1 MLLQRSWKK
10 VQNDNLSF
18 RSWNDKTNKAPMN
31 PLAIDLN
38 DLYLFAQVV
47 ERRGFTAA
55 GDALGIPKSRIS
67 RRITQLEARLGARL
81 LQRTSRR
88 MSLTEAGQELYRHC
102 AAMVAE
108 AHAGEDAVR
117 KRLGEPS
124 GTVRVSLP
132 MAVADIALPRLL
144 PRFMQQF
151 PKVRLMVQ
159 ASNRQID
166 LIEENIDVVV
176 RGIGAQLESSS
187 LVQSSLCSVHWT
199 LAASPPYLAQH
210 GPIDDLAALAEA
222 DALYYA
228 PLSDSEARWRLLGP
242 DEARHQAPIGK
253 LRLQS
258 DNLSVLKQAAL
269 AAMGVATLP
278 RYACAAELAAGTL
291 QVVLPEWRP
300 RAGHLV
306 VLFPSRRGLAPAVRA
321 FVDFLKN
328 ELPAALA

>member
-1 MLLQRSWKK
+1 
-10 VQNDNLSF
+10 
-18 RSWNDKTNKAPMN
+18 MN

-102 AAMVAE
+102 VAMIAE

-117 KRLGEPS
+117 KRLGEPV

-132 MAVADIALPRLL
+132 MAIADIALPRLL

-176 RGIGAQLESSS
+176 RGTGAQLESSS
-187 LVQSSLCSVHWT
+187 LVQSSLCSVHWM
-199 LAASPPYLAQH
+199 LVASPPYLAQH
-210 GPIDDLAALAEA
+210 GPIADLAALAGV
-222 DALYYA
+222 DVLHYA
-228 PLSDSEARWRLLGP
+228 PLSDTEASWRLLGP

-253 LRLQS
+253 VRLQS
-258 DNLSVLKQAAL
+258 DNLSILKQAAL
-269 AAMGVATLP
+269 AGMGVASLP
-278 RYACAAELAAGTL
+278 RYACAAELAAGSL
-291 QVVLPEWRP
+291 LPVLPDWRP
-300 RAGHLV
+300 RAGYLV

-328 ELPAALA
+328 ELPAVLA

>member
-1 MLLQRSWKK
+1 
-10 VQNDNLSF
+10 
-18 RSWNDKTNKAPMN
+18 MN

-47 ERRGFTAA
+47 ERHGFTAA

-67 RRITQLEARLGARL
+67 RRISQLEARLGTRL

-102 AAMVAE
+102 AAMIAE

-117 KRLGEPS
+117 KRLDEPV

-132 MAVADIALPRLL
+132 MAIADIALPRLL

-187 LVQSSLCSVHWT
+187 LVQSSLCSVHWV
-199 LAASPPYLAQH
+199 LVASPQYLTLN
-210 GPIDDLAALAEA
+210 GPIDELPALAAA

-228 PLSDSEARWRLLGP
+228 PLSDGDIAWRLLGP
-242 DEARHQAPIGK
+242 GDTQHQAAIGK

-258 DNLSVLKQAAL
+258 DNLSILMQAAL
-269 AAMGVATLP
+269 AGMGVATLP
-278 RYACAAELAAGTL
+278 RYACSAELAAGTL
-291 QVVLPEWRP
+291 QTVLPEWRP
-300 RAGHLV
+300 KAGNLV

>member
-1 MLLQRSWKK
+1 
-10 VQNDNLSF
+10 
-18 RSWNDKTNKAPMN
+18 MN

-102 AAMVAE
+102 AAMIAE

-117 KRLGEPS
+117 KRLGEPV

-132 MAVADIALPRLL
+132 MAIADIALPRLL

-151 PKVRLMVQ
+151 PKVRLMIQ

-187 LVQSSLCSVHWT
+187 LVQSSLCSVHWM
-199 LAASPPYLAQH
+199 LVASPPYLAQH
-210 GPIDDLAALAEA
+210 GPIADLAALTGV
-222 DALYYA
+222 DALHYA
-228 PLSDSEARWRLLGP
+228 PLSETEASWRLLGP

-253 LRLQS
+253 IRLQS
-258 DNLSVLKQAAL
+258 DNLSILKQAAL
-269 AAMGVATLP
+269 ADMGVASLP
-278 RYACAAELAAGTL
+278 RYACATELAAGSL
-291 QVVLPEWRP
+291 LPVLPDWRP

-321 FVDFLKN
+321 FVDFLKD

>member
-1 MLLQRSWKK
+1 
-10 VQNDNLSF
+10 
-18 RSWNDKTNKAPMN
+18 MN

-102 AAMVAE
+102 IAMIAE

-117 KRLGEPS
+117 KRLGEPV

-132 MAVADIALPRLL
+132 MAIADIALPRLL

-176 RGIGAQLESSS
+176 RGTGAQLESSS
-187 LVQSSLCSVHWT
+187 LVQSSLCSVHWM
-199 LAASPPYLAQH
+199 LVASPPYLAQH
-210 GPIDDLAALAEA
+210 GPIADLAALAGV
-222 DALYYA
+222 DVLHYA
-228 PLSDSEARWRLLGP
+228 PLSDTEASWRLLGS
-242 DEARHQAPIGK
+242 DEAKHQAPIGK
-253 LRLQS
+253 VRLQS
-258 DNLSVLKQAAL
+258 DNLSILKQAAL
-269 AAMGVATLP
+269 AGMGVASLP
-278 RYACAAELAAGTL
+278 RYACAAELAAGSL
-291 QVVLPEWRP
+291 LPVLPDWRP
-300 RAGHLV
+300 RAGYLM

-328 ELPAALA
+328 ELPAVLA

>member
-1 MLLQRSWKK
+1 
-10 VQNDNLSF
+10 
-18 RSWNDKTNKAPMN
+18 MN

-102 AAMVAE
+102 VTMIAE

-117 KRLGEPS
+117 KRLGEPV

-132 MAVADIALPRLL
+132 MAIADIALPRLL

-176 RGIGAQLESSS
+176 RGTGVQLESSS
-187 LVQSSLCSVHWT
+187 LVQSSLCSVHWM
-199 LAASPPYLAQH
+199 LVASPPYLAQH
-210 GPIDDLAALAEA
+210 GPIADLAALAGV
-222 DALYYA
+222 DVLHYA
-228 PLSDSEARWRLLGP
+228 PLSDTEASWRLLGP

-253 LRLQS
+253 VRLQS
-258 DNLSVLKQAAL
+258 DNLSILKQAAL
-269 AAMGVATLP
+269 AGMGVASLP
-278 RYACAAELAAGTL
+278 RYACAAELAAGSL
-291 QVVLPEWRP
+291 LPVLPDWRP
-300 RAGHLV
+300 RAGYLV

-328 ELPAALA
+328 ELPAVLA

>member
-1 MLLQRSWKK
+1 
-10 VQNDNLSF
+10 
-18 RSWNDKTNKAPMN
+18 MN

-102 AAMVAE
+102 AAMIAE
-108 AHAGEDAVR
+108 AQAGEDAVR
-117 KRLGEPS
+117 KRLGEPV

-166 LIEENIDVVV
+166 LIEENIDVAV

-199 LAASPPYLAQH
+199 LAASPQYLAQH
-210 GPIDDLAALAEA
+210 GPIDDLAALTDA

-228 PLSDSEARWRLLGP
+228 PLSDTEASWRLLGP

-269 AAMGVATLP
+269 AGMGVATLP
-278 RYACAAELAAGTL
+278 RYACAAELAAGSL
-291 QVVLPEWRP
+291 LPVLPDWRP

-321 FVDFLKN
+321 FVDFLKD

>member
-1 MLLQRSWKK
+1 
-10 VQNDNLSF
+10 
-18 RSWNDKTNKAPMN
+18 MN

-102 AAMVAE
+102 AAMIAE

-132 MAVADIALPRLL
+132 MAIADIALPRLL
-144 PRFMQQF
+144 PRFMQQY

-176 RGIGAQLESSS
+176 RGLGAQQEPSS
-187 LVQSSLCSVHWT
+187 LVQASLCSVHWV
-199 LAASPPYLAQH
+199 LVASPLYLSH
-210 GPIDDLAALAEA
+210 SGPIDDLPALAAA

-228 PLSDSEARWRLLGP
+228 PLSDSDASWRLLGP

-258 DNLSVLKQAAL
+258 DNLSMLKQAAL
-269 AAMGVATLP
+269 TGMGVATLP
-278 RYACAAELAAGTL
+278 RYACTAELAAGTL

-300 RAGHLV
+300 KAGHMV

-321 FVDFLKN
+321 FVDFLKS